1 MTSHARWFSLTVLG
15 TMTLTSLIPVASLN
29 AQTPGSGNKTSQA
42 EKLTKKTSKGEEPNP
57 LALQRRTIAISL
69 LSSLADEARSYQ
81 NQTLR
86 ARVQA
91 RAADALWESDV
102 EKARALF
109 RRAWEAADTADK
121 EAFRRYQEQRES
133 AARGAN
139 QYIPSPPELRSEV
152 LRLSA
157 KRDRALSEEFLAKLT
172 DETNRETS
180 GPDTINPAL
189 AKTAD
194 PEDPP
199 YAVAQR
205 LQLASRLLE
214 EGDIAR
220 ALQFAD
226 PVLDRITTRGILF
239 LSALREKDQAAAD
252 QRFANMLARAVADPT
267 SDAVGVSV
275 LSSYVFTP
283 FLYII
288 VRGNGQNHSSQQRER
303 IVQPNIAP
311 ELRLAFLRGA
321 AQILLRPL
329 QPPDQ
334 DRTVAGRRGLYFMIA
349 RILPLMEQYAPEL
362 APELRV
368 QLSSLAPDASEDL
381 RTGNSRLLTRGLV
394 PEDQTRDE
402 GRESLERAE
411 RVADAAER
419 DQLYARAALA
429 AARKGEITSRDLV
442 DKIADSDL
450 RKRARAHVDFTLV
463 SRALDRKDAQEALR
477 FLNNA
482 ELTNVHRA
490 WALMEVARLLMKTDA
505 NRSVEV
511 LNEAATVARRIDGS
525 DADHA
530 RAMVGVAS
538 RMYDIDRGRVW
549 EALGEAVKAGNSAN
563 GFSGEDAQ
571 ISARIS
577 LGRGGGTTTSN
588 FNVDSFDLEG
598 IFGLLAKED
607 IYRAVELARGF
618 TADAP
623 RAVATLAIA
632 RSVLEKKSS
641 AMNEESK
648 N

>member
-1 MTSHARWFSLTVLG
+1 
-15 TMTLTSLIPVASLN
+15 MTLASPVQVANLN
-29 AQTPGSGNKTSQA
+29 AQTPASGNKASQA
-42 EKLTKKTSKGEEPNP
+42 EKGSKKTSKREEPNP

-121 EAFRRYQEQRES
+121 ESFRRYQEQRES

-139 QYIPSPPELRSEV
+139 EYIPSPPELRSEV

-172 DETNRETS
+172 DDTNRETS

-239 LSALREKDQAAAD
+239 LSALREKDQAASD

-303 IVQPNIAP
+303 IVPPNIAP

-402 GRESLERAE
+402 GRESLDRAE
-411 RVADAAER
+411 RVADATER

-429 AARKGEITSRDLV
+429 AARKGEITARDLV

-450 RKRARAHVDFTLV
+450 RKRARAHIDFTLV
-463 SRALDRKDAQEALR
+463 TRALDRKDAQEALR
-477 FLNNA
+477 FLGNA

-490 WALMEVARLLMKTDA
+490 WALMEVARLLIKTDA
-505 NRSVEV
+505 NRAVEV
-511 LNEAATVARRIDGS
+511 LNEAATVARRIEGS

-588 FNVDSFDLEG
+588 FTVASFDLEG

-632 RSVLEKKSS
+632 RSVLEKKGS